1 MEPPE
6 PVAADREAKT
16 EPRTELIEFA
26 AAASH
31 DLSTPLQLISGYAD
45 MLASR
50 LEPRDPEAQTAMDGI
65 LRAVERMKSLVDG
78 LLGYARLGDEM
89 AAEPV
94 DSGKVVRDT
103 MLAMQAEI
111 EACGAEVEVVGEL
124 PVVSA
129 IPGQLHQLFQNLIS
143 NALKFRSSDA
153 PRVVIACASE
163 PGIWHFTVADNG
175 IGIEPHEMTW
185 IFDIFKRSRAVP
197 DRPGSGIG
205 LAVAKGVVERHGGR
219 IWVEP
224 ANGEGSIFHFT
235 IPVAHRRAEDPPT
248 ADPPDA

>member
-1 MEPPE
+1 
-6 PVAADREAKT
+6 
-16 EPRTELIEFA
+16 
-26 AAASH
+26 
-31 DLSTPLQLISGYAD
+31 
-45 MLASR
+45 
-50 LEPRDPEAQTAMDGI
+50 
-65 LRAVERMKSLVDG
+65 
-78 LLGYARLGDEM
+78 
-89 AAEPV
+89 
-94 DSGKVVRDT
+94 VVRDT

-111 EACGAEVEVVGEL
+111 EASDAEVEVVGEL

-143 NALKFRSSDA
+143 NALKFRSGEA
-153 PRVVIACASE
+153 PRVVIACTSE

-224 ANGEGSIFHFT
+224 ADGEGSVFHFT
-235 IPVAHRRAEDPPT
+235 IPVVHRRAEDPPT